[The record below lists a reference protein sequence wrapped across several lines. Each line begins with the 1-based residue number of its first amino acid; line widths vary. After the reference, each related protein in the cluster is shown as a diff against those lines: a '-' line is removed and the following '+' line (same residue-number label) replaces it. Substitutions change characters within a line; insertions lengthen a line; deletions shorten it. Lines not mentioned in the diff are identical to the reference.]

1 MEADSNERV
10 HAKFTTGTPAQIWPR
25 PDYYCDFGI
34 TYFFI
39 SGLSRSKSF
48 TPVTEPRD
56 GPSTRADGWRTARAT
71 SVSDPRPCPHAQDNA
86 LRQQPGGNG
95 TAPSTPAVEL
105 AAKTTRLSASKT
117 PREPQCPYPRSRAR
131 SATLLSPHVHSARCV
146 YRMGP
151 RGPYTQA
158 HASRRRTRSGELRQQ
173 HVAGVRRMARVL
185 PCHGSWRPGSPSLRS
200 ARARRRIRARRPLC
214 SDAACERPGAP
225 LEAQPGWPA

>member
-1 MEADSNERV
+1 M
-10 HAKFTTGTPAQIWPR
+10 KGFTPNLQPGR
-25 PDYYCDFGI
+25 RRRFGRI
-34 TYFFI
+34 ILASHTFSFRAY
-39 SGLSRSKSF
+39 RESF
-48 TPVTEPRD
+48 TPVTEPR
-56 GPSTRADGWRTARAT
+56 AT
-71 SVSDPRPCPHAQDNA
+71 IVSDPRPCPHAQDNA